1 MVRMSPAERQ
11 ALARRAAREVLT
23 TGVTADRLTLRMV
36 AEQAQMPLP
45 TLTYVY
51 SAITDLLTDLRREFE
66 AQAAATQSCV
76 GSGGLSKELL
86 KMFRDYL
93 TILYEDPSNVE
104 ILRWQFQLVGRGE
117 ILIPGGMSMAP
128 CLTRIQQQ
136 SGEEWRLSVD
146 DLSTLAQ
153 AMISGMHVQFFV
165 RGADRVALRAW
176 WQEARMVVDAL
187 VRLAEPGPDPSDYRR
202 MRLPA
207 NVTKR
212 APGEPGQP
220 RV

>member
-1 MVRMSPAERQ
+1 MTRMDPADRQ
-11 ALARRAAREVLT
+11 ALARRAARQVLA
-23 TGVTADRLTLRMV
+23 TGVTADQLTLRMV
-36 AEQAQMPLP
+36 AEQADMPLP

-51 SAITDLLTDLRREFE
+51 GAVSELLGDLRVEFE
-66 AQAAATQSCV
+66 TQAAAAQSCV

-93 TILYEDPSNVE
+93 TILYDDPSNVE
-104 ILRWQFQLVGRGE
+104 ILRWQFQLIGRGE
-117 ILIPGGMSMAP
+117 ILLPGGMTMAP
-128 CLTRIQQQ
+128 CLTRIQQR
-136 SGEEWRLSVD
+136 SGEQWRLSVD

-187 VRLAEPGPDPSDYRR
+187 VRLAEPGPSPSNYRR

-207 NVTKR
+207 SVEKR
-212 APGEPGQP
+212 TPSDAA
-220 RV
+220 

>member
-1 MVRMSPAERQ
+1 MDPTERR
-11 ALARRAAREVLT
+11 ALARRAARKVLA

-36 AEQAQMPLP
+36 AEQADMPLP

-51 SAITDLLTDLRREFE
+51 GAITDLLNDLRFEFE
-66 AQAAATQSCV
+66 TQVAATQSCM

-93 TILYEDPSNVE
+93 TILYSDPSNVE

-117 ILIPGGMSMAP
+117 IVLPGGMSMAP
-128 CLTRIQQQ
+128 CLTKIQER
-136 SGEEWRLSVD
+136 SGEQWRLSVD

-207 NVTKR
+207 GVARSTPADAAKS
-212 APGEPGQP
+212 GH
-220 RV
+220 

>member
-1 MVRMSPAERQ
+1 MDPAERR
-11 ALARRAAREVLT
+11 ALARRAARSVLA
-23 TGVTADRLTLRMV
+23 TGVTADQLTLRLV
-36 AEQAQMPLP
+36 AAEADMPLP

-51 SAITDLLTDLRREFE
+51 GAITELLNDLRFEFE
-66 AQAAATQSCV
+66 TQAAATQSCV

-86 KMFRDYL
+86 KMFKDYL
-93 TILYEDPSNVE
+93 TILYVDPSNIE

-117 ILIPGGMSMAP
+117 IVLPGGMSMAP
-128 CLTRIQQQ
+128 CLTKIQAQ
-136 SGEEWRLSVD
+136 SGEQWRLSVD

-187 VRLAEPGPDPSDYRR
+187 VRLAEPGPDPTNYRQI
-202 MRLPA
+202 RLPA

-212 APGEPGQP
+212 APAEP
-220 RV
+220 R

>member
-1 MVRMSPAERQ
+1 MDPAERR
-11 ALARRAAREVLT
+11 ALARRAARSVLA
-23 TGVTADRLTLRMV
+23 TGVTADQLTLRLV
-36 AEQAQMPLP
+36 AAEADMPLP

-51 SAITDLLTDLRREFE
+51 GAITELLNDLRFEFE
-66 AQAAATQSCV
+66 TQAAATQSCV

-86 KMFRDYL
+86 KMFKDYL
-93 TILYEDPSNVE
+93 TILYNDPSNIE

-117 ILIPGGMSMAP
+117 IVLPGGMSMAP
-128 CLTRIQQQ
+128 CLTKIQAQ
-136 SGEEWRLSVD
+136 SGEQWRLSVD

-187 VRLAEPGPDPSDYRR
+187 VRLAESGPDPANYRQI
-202 MRLPA
+202 RLPA

-212 APGEPGQP
+212 APAEP
-220 RV
+220 R